1 MINFWFVR
9 ATVSGIV
16 NETRNIPGSSFVLAI
31 FAQPKKK
38 DHMSKHKPPKKK
50 VVVTTTK
57 KSTTQKK
64 GIKPTVSRSRATTPT
79 PTRLL
84 FGRQHYILMGAGLLL
99 VALGLLLMSGGHMP
113 GPDVWEPE
121 RIYSFR
127 RTVLAPI
134 VILAGLGME
143 IYAIFK

>member
-1 MINFWFVR
+1 
-9 ATVSGIV
+9 
-16 NETRNIPGSSFVLAI
+16 
-31 FAQPKKK
+31 
-38 DHMSKHKPPKKK
+38 MSKHKPPKKK
-50 VVVTTTK
+50 VVVTTKSSPTK
-57 KSTTQKK
+57 KKV
-64 GIKPTVSRSRATTPT
+64 IKPTVSRSRAAAPA

-99 VALGLLLMSGGHMP
+99 IVIGLALMSGGHMP
-113 GPDVWEPE
+113 SPDVWEPE

-134 VILAGLGME
+134 VILSGLVLE